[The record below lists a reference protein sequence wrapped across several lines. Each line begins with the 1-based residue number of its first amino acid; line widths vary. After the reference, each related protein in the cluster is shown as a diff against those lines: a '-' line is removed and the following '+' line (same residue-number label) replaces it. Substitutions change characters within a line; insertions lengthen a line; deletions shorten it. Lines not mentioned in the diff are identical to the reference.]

1 MEELLGTRYQ
11 GSGKHNTLYG
21 SAIYLGE
28 FAYITA
34 KSAKKESDPE
44 VRKVMYIM
52 ALAAIEEGKD
62 LAKIIT
68 AIRKPN
74 SDKILKSI
82 NKKLFDYKKNY
93 DQVNNYD

>member
-21 SAIYLGE
+21 NAIYLGE
-28 FAYITA
+28 FATITI
-34 KSAKKESDPE
+34 KSAKEESDPE
-44 VRKVMYIM
+44 VRRCMYIM

-74 SDKILKSI
+74 SDKILESI
-82 NKKLFDYKKNY
+82 NKKLRNFKKNY
-93 DQVNNYD
+93 D

>member
-11 GSGKHNTLYG
+11 GRGKHNTLYG
-21 SAIYLGE
+21 NAIYLGE
-28 FAYITA
+28 FVSITA
-34 KSAKKESDPE
+34 RSAEKESNPD

-52 ALAAIEEGKD
+52 ALAAAEEGKS

-74 SDKILKSI
+74 SDKILESI
-82 NKKLFDYKKNY
+82 NKTLLKFDNEAGI
-93 DQVNNYD
+93 

>member
-21 SAIYLGE
+21 NAIYLGE
-28 FAYITA
+28 FACITA
-34 KSAKKESDPE
+34 KSANKESDSE
-44 VRKVMYIM
+44 VRKVMYLM
-52 ALAAIEEGKD
+52 ALAAVEEGRS

-74 SDKILKSI
+74 SDKILESI
-82 NKKLFDYKKNY
+82 NKKLCKFDCEAGI
-93 DQVNNYD
+93 